1 MTTALHWQLDGFDN
15 HVHARVRLLCV
26 VPTTHN
32 TAVNVMVK
40 AKQVLQAEYR
50 GTLVAVKRV
59 LPSLLLGDAADGV
72 AAPASTGSSSV
83 ASSELLFSRLMSLNG
98 GSASTAG
105 RQPSIQA
112 SESSEPRLSLEP
124 WRVEEPRTGAW
135 ADAVSRGASAGRP
148 AGRVSLGPAERRAV
162 GLETGGL
169 SMFQSW
175 NTPRNRRSAEPTTT
189 GCSDRVWGWSCGL
202 RAGTGWRS
210 PGWRRRYELRS
221 DCVEEMRALSKL
233 RCAHSS
239 ASRDNVDEG
248 EGEGK

>member
-169 SMFQSW
+169 SMSP
-175 NTPRNRRSAEPTTT
+175 PRRAAQT
-189 GCSDRVWGWSCGL
+189 GSGAGRAGCGPGRAGGLRVGGGDTSCG
-202 RAGTGWRS
+202 AIV
-210 PGWRRRYELRS
+210 WRRCERCRS
-221 DCVEEMRALSKL
+221 
-233 RCAHSS
+233 
-239 ASRDNVDEG
+239 
-248 EGEGK
+248 